1 MKAGQLASPHPVVRW
16 NTPASEAARLVADP
30 QVRAAL
36 VLDDSGRFRGVLSDT
51 RLLRLL
57 LPPYVDG
64 DRAMAAV
71 LDEQAAGAL
80 WRRLEGRTAA
90 DLIAGEDEELPAIEA
105 DATLI
110 EVASL
115 MVRTRSSLVAVRE
128 EERVIGAITIVALLE
143 QLLLR

>member
-1 MKAGQLASPHPVVRW
+1 
-16 NTPASEAARLVADP
+16 
-30 QVRAAL
+30 
-36 VLDDSGRFRGVLSDT
+36 
-51 RLLRLL
+51 
-57 LPPYVDG
+57 
-64 DRAMAAV
+64 MAAV